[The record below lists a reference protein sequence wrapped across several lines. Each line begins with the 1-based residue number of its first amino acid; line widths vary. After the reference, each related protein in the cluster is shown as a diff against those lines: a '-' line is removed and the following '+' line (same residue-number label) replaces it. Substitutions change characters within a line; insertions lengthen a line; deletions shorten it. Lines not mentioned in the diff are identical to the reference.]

1 MGNSANRFLEP
12 DPSSRPSQPST
23 VVSSET
29 ETAVSSRYILPK
41 DLDAALTRLDDQQLD
56 RLASAV
62 LEERTRRRKPFVPKG
77 GQRQRHDEK
86 ADAVSLPQGKLN
98 AVKAAFKVGVTPARI
113 AREFG
118 LSLSDVRK
126 VLSGHADR
134 L

>member
-1 MGNSANRFLEP
+1 MGDSANRFLEP
-12 DPSSRPSQPST
+12 DPSSRPSEPST
-23 VVSSET
+23 LVSSKT
-29 ETAVSSRYILPK
+29 ETVICSRHILPK
-41 DLDAALTRLDDQQLD
+41 DLDAALARLDDQQLD

-77 GQRQRHDEK
+77 SQGQGRDEK
-86 ADAVSLPQGKLN
+86 ADAVSLPQGKRN

-126 VLSGHADR
+126 VLSGHADK